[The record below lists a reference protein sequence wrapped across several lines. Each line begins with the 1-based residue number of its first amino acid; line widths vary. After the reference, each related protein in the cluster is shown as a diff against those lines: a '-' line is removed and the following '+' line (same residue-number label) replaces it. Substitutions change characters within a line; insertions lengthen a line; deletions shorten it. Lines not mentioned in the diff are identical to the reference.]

1 MRRTGRSCAGGCPR
15 GNVCTGH
22 RSAGCHAGPA
32 DCNRTSADGDLGT
45 ADGTPVPPTEAP
57 TVAPTTAPTEAAET
71 PTAAPPA
78 GAAPAIPHPIAGME
92 GQCLTCHG
100 EGGQKPV
107 PADHAGRTAD
117 TCTTCHQPGEVT
129 AGPKIPHPI
138 AGMEGQCL
146 TCHGPGGQK
155 PVPAD
160 HAGRTVDTCT
170 TCHQAGDDQPDG
182 GNAGPRFPIPSPGWR
197 GSALPVMDR
206 AGRSRSPRTMP
217 AVRSTPA
224 RRATSQRARQRSCK
238 TDLTQNRTLRMTSGA
253 FRS

>member
-1 MRRTGRSCAGGCPR
+1 
-15 GNVCTGH
+15 
-22 RSAGCHAGPA
+22 
-32 DCNRTSADGDLGT
+32 
-45 ADGTPVPPTEAP
+45 
-57 TVAPTTAPTEAAET
+57 
-71 PTAAPPA
+71 
-78 GAAPAIPHPIAGME
+78 ME

-160 HAGRTVDTCT
+160 HAGRTADTCT
-170 TCHQAGDDQPDG
+170 TCHQPGDGQPGAGG
-182 GNAGPRFPIPSPGWR
+182 GGATAGPMIPHPIAGIETQCLTCH
-197 GSALPVMDR
+197 GAGGQKPVPADH
-206 AGRSRSPRTMP
+206 AGRTADTCQMCHKPKS
-217 AVRSTPA
+217 
-224 RRATSQRARQRSCK
+224 
-238 TDLTQNRTLRMTSGA
+238 
-253 FRS
+253 